1 MGFMRDKDIDGALE
15 ELTKNGFGKDNE
27 VFTVSVKDNPRSAT
41 SKELADLVSKHGFSC
56 IPCENI
62 QYAYEQAKKLNKMI
76 VICGSLYLYKDFMS
90 DCIDNQSAE

>member
-15 ELTKNGFGKDNE
+15 ELTKNGYGKENE

-41 SKELADLVSKHGFSC
+41 SEELAEIISKHGFLTT
-56 IPCENI
+56 PCKDI
-62 QYAYEQAKKLNKMI
+62 QTAYKKAKELNKMI

-90 DCIDNQSAE
+90 DIIDN